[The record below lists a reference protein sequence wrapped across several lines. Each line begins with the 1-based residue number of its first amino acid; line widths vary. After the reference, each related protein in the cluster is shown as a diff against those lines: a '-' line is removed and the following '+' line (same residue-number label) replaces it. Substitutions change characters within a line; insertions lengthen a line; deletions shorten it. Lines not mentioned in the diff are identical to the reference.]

1 MQYSIYETII
11 NNSQFPMNALIISLD
26 SVTWHWHNE
35 YELIGVLSG
44 SMKAKVQS
52 NEYTLNAGDVLL
64 VNARE
69 VHALLNNSEECLC
82 MILQLSEELFRFADT
97 AEEEKELCFYF
108 NSTQEEEPD
117 CGFGLFY
124 YRMVRILYETMRAD
138 KVSVFRVRAQVCS
151 LIADLLEFSVY
162 DKRLKNRGD
171 KDQQDLLIRMIGY
184 LENHLMNEDI
194 LNNACLEFGIS
205 RKTMDRI
212 VDGILG
218 VSAKELLDNLRIE
231 KAKGLLK
238 YTTKSTGYIMDICGY
253 FSENT
258 FYRCFR
264 KSTGLTPKEYRDRI
278 QMNSEKDELK
288 GYLDYETPKVVS
300 LLKDRI
306 EEWENQTHR

>member
-1 MQYSIYETII
+1 MQYSMYETII

-35 YELIGVLSG
+35 YELIGILSG
-44 SMKAKVQS
+44 SMTAKVLS
-52 NEYTLNAGDVLL
+52 NEYVLKEGDMLL
-64 VNARE
+64 VNPRE
-69 VHALLNNSEECLC
+69 VHSLQNNGGECLC

-97 AEEEKELCFYF
+97 AEDEKEIHFYF
-108 NSTQEEEPD
+108 DTTQEEEPD
-117 CGFGLFY
+117 CGFALFY
-124 YRMVRILYETMRAD
+124 YRMARILYETLRAD

-171 KDQQDLLIRMIGY
+171 RDQQDMLIRLIGY

-194 LNNACLEFGIS
+194 LSDACLKFGIS
-205 RKTMDRI
+205 RKTFDRI

-218 VSAKELLDNLRIE
+218 ISAKDLLDNLRVE

-238 YTTKSTGYIMDICGY
+238 YTTKSTGYIMDVCGY

-258 FYRCFR
+258 FYRSFK
-264 KSTGLTPKEYRDRI
+264 KSTGLTPKEYREQI
-278 QMNSEKDELK
+278 QMNNERDELK

-306 EEWENQTHR
+306 EEWENQTCR